1 MSEAPGSGERAA
13 AARVRFPPPRG
24 LRPLRASPA
33 PAASSGPAAGQA
45 RSGPPRA
52 AAAPPAG
59 RGGQR
64 GRKEPEPGCHRVRT
78 GAAAAAGTSRG
89 PESEPNALLA
99 ACRVLAPAGA
109 AAPPAHAEAAGPEP
123 ASALCSSSPPRT
135 GLHSGAAPAAAAGA
149 AAADRGALQV
159 VPGEAAAVPG
169 QDVLQVHLHPAARR
183 GGGKA
188 AGSELTTGRG
198 WRRPTLPAA
207 SARASAARLRGG
219 ARPGRA
225 LLGRRG
231 AGASGLVRSRPP
243 SSPSCP
249 PPAWVPMRPREGGR
263 GCPGRTGAPGRRG
276 GRLTPG
282 CGRGGREHL
291 AALQVA
297 PPDSRTVNLL
307 RKKVVSMEQDK
318 RNGQTWLGLGF

>member
-207 SARASAARLRGG
+207 SARASAARFPRRSEARAG
-219 ARPGRA
+219 AAGPS
-225 LLGRRG
+225 GRRG
-231 AGASGLVRSRPP
+231 LGPGSQQAPLLAVVPPAGVGPYASAGGWAGVPRQDRRSRPARG
-243 SSPSCP
+243 SPDS
-249 PPAWVPMRPREGGR
+249 WLRPGGS
-263 GCPGRTGAPGRRG
+263 GAPGG
-276 GRLTPG
+276 AAGCTPG
-282 CGRGGREHL
+282 L
-291 AALQVA
+291 
-297 PPDSRTVNLL
+297 PDR
-307 RKKVVSMEQDK
+307 
-318 RNGQTWLGLGF
+318 